1 MEMESDGGR
10 KQPYVAERRVV
21 LVPRHVSDSSRVPLE
36 FPTMAKAAEY
46 LCVPAQYVREA
57 FVKGCMVTSRV
68 DGRSWFV
75 DSKEED
81 GDGKKA

>member
-1 MEMESDGGR
+1 MEPASRE
-10 KQPYVAERRVV
+10 PFVPERRVV
-21 LVPRHVSDSSRVPLE
+21 LVPRHIDGTARTPLE

-46 LCVPAQYVREA
+46 LCVPAKSVREA